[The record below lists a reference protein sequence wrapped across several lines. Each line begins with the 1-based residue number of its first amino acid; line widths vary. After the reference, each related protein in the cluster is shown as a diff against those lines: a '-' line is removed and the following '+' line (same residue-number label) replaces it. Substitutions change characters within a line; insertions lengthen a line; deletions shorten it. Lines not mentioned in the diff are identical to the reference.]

1 MKKII
6 YGILIMLI
14 VTLTYSWTTKDN
26 VKLDD
31 LIILNSVQK
40 VESLNLADEFNL
52 SKEVY
57 NEFLESLI
65 FDDLTSHFRGAKISG
80 INNALNEK
88 QREKF
93 WKYFGLTYK
102 NGDFPQ
108 NTNKDLVFMDYKP
121 RFRGCKWDPDW
132 ICVIYTDATETK

>member
-1 MKKII
+1 MVDENENLVINNE
-6 YGILIMLI
+6 
-14 VTLTYSWTTKDN
+14 LTRKSKQN
-26 VKLDD
+26 
-31 LIILNSVQK
+31 IEQ
-40 VESLNLADEFNL
+40 LNLSEKFKINKVVYDEFFN
-52 SKEVY
+52 SI
-57 NEFLESLI
+57 I
-65 FDDLTSHFRGAKISG
+65 FDEYGNFRGAKVTG
-80 INNALNEK
+80 INKSLNEEE
-88 QREKF
+88 REKF